1 MFTTR
6 YVSFDASESNG
17 KRSLAVPNRRRIRLA
32 AALQWGVWVGV
43 AFMVCVYLWWLASGA
58 L

>member
-1 MFTTR
+1 MRQRRTR
-6 YVSFDASESNG
+6 A
-17 KRSLAVPNRRRIRLA
+17 RLA
-32 AALQWGVWVGV
+32 AALRWGVWVGV